1 MSEHEKQGGFVGFE
15 PIGSNT
21 HLPRGAS
28 HCPPGVTRQQA

>member
-21 HLPRGAS
+21 H
-28 HCPPGVTRQQA
+28 CPEGRVTARPG